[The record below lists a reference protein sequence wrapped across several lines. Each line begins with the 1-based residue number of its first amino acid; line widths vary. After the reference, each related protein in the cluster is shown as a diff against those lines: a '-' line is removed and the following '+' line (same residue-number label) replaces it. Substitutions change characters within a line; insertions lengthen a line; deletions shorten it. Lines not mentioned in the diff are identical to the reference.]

1 MGPRALAV
9 LCLVAASASVLVVPA
24 LAVPGGGDDGCEAE
38 SAGRD
43 KAQALR
49 LKIIAIFCILAGSAI
64 GAGVPS
70 LGRRFPAL
78 RPETDLFLAV
88 KAFAG
93 GVILA
98 TGLVHI
104 LPAAFEA
111 LRSPCLVGGPWKRFP
126 FAGLVAMLAAVA
138 TLIVDTVA
146 TGYFHRTNAKRAA
159 AVTDEPA
166 PDDRAARGDLESASD
181 GHNGHAHGMSVL
193 ASPPDGDEL
202 VRHRVISQVLELG
215 VVVHSLIIGM
225 SLGASDFP
233 STVRP
238 LVPALTFH
246 QLFEGIGLGGCIVQA
261 KFRLK
266 SVVAMGLLFSLTTP
280 VGIGVGIAISSVYDE
295 TSPTALV
302 VQGLLEAAAAG
313 ILVYMALVDILA
325 EDFSKPRVQS
335 RARLQLALNVSL
347 LLGAGLM
354 SLLAIWA

>member
-1 MGPRALAV
+1 MASRVLAV
-9 LCLVAASASVLVVPA
+9 LCLLLATAVLPAA
-24 LAVPGGGDDGCEAE
+24 LAATDHDADCAGEN
-38 SAGRD
+38 AGRD

-49 LKIIAIFCILAGSAI
+49 LKIIAVVCILVGSAI

-78 RPETDLFLAV
+78 RPDTDLFLAL

-104 LPAAFEA
+104 LPAAFDA
-111 LRSPCLVGGPWKRFP
+111 LGSPCLVTGPWGRFP
-126 FAGLVAMLAAVA
+126 FAGLVAMLAAIA

-146 TGYFHRTNAKRAA
+146 TGYFHRTNARRAA
-159 AVTDEPA
+159 AVTDEPPPA
-166 PDDRAARGDLESASD
+166 DLETSD
-181 GHNGHAHGMSVL
+181 EHHGHGHAHGLSVL
-193 ASPPDGDEL
+193 AAPPDDDDEL

-266 SVVAMGLLFSLTTP
+266 SVVAMALLFSLTTP

-302 VQGLLEAAAAG
+302 VQGILEAAAAG

-325 EDFSKPRVQS
+325 EDFTKPRVQS
-335 RARLQLALNVSL
+335 RARLQLGLNVSL

-354 SLLAIWA
+354 TDYLVPVASCHIV

>member
-1 MGPRALAV
+1 MASPKLAV
-9 LCLVAASASVLVVPA
+9 LRLLAMCFLPV
-24 LAVPGGGDDGCEAE
+24 LAVADCDCAADA
-38 SAGRD
+38 AGRD

-64 GAGVPS
+64 GAVIPF

-78 RPETDLFLAV
+78 RPDTDLFLAV

-111 LRSPCLVGGPWKRFP
+111 LGSPCLVGGPWRRFP
-126 FAGLVAMLAAVA
+126 FAGLVAMLAAIG

-146 TGYFHRTNAKRAA
+146 TGYFHRANAKKAA
-159 AVTDEPA
+159 AVIDEPTT
-166 PDDRAARGDLESASD
+166 PDHWAGDLEAPD
-181 GHNGHAHGMSVL
+181 GHHGHAHGMSVL
-193 ASPPDGDEL
+193 AAPPDDDEL

-246 QLFEGIGLGGCIVQA
+246 QLFEGIGLGGCIVQS

-266 SVVAMGLLFSLTTP
+266 SVVTMALFFSLTTP
-280 VGIGVGIAISSVYDE
+280 VGIAVGIAISSVYDE
-295 TSPTALV
+295 TNPTALV
-302 VQGLLEAAAAG
+302 VQGLLESAAAG

-325 EDFSKPRVQS
+325 EEFMNARVQS
-335 RARLQLALNVSL
+335 RGRLQLALNVSL

-354 SLLAIWA
+354 SMLAIWA